1 MIPPSERFSLGR
13 WLALIIKEFIQMRRD
28 RATFSMMISVPLM
41 QLALFGF
48 AVNSDPKNLPAAIID
63 ADGGPFGRAIIAAMQ
78 GSGYYRILVADSDE
92 ETAGHLLAS
101 GRVQFVV
108 TIPADFSRRL
118 ARGERP
124 GMLVEADATD
134 PAATSNA
141 LAALSSVANQAIE
154 RDLSGALA
162 SLRPSDPPFE
172 LRVHR
177 RYNPEGVSQYN
188 VVPGLIGVVLSSTMI
203 IMTAIAMTRE
213 RERGTLENLLITP
226 IRPVEMMLGKITPY
240 IIIGC
245 VQTAIILTAA
255 RWLFQVPM
263 VGGLGLLM
271 LCCMVFIWANL
282 AIGFIFSILARNQ
295 LQAMQMASAF
305 LMPSILLSGFMFPF
319 RGMPGW
325 AQMLGEAL
333 PLTHFLRI
341 VRGIVLKGNTLEH
354 VVADLGALVLI
365 LSVITALAL
374 RLYRTTLD

>member
-1 MIPPSERFSLGR
+1 MIPRSERFSLGR
-13 WLALIIKEFIQMRRD
+13 WLTLIIKEFIQMRRD

-78 GSGYYRILVADSDE
+78 GSGYYRIVVPDSDE

-101 GRVQFVV
+101 GRVQFVI
-108 TIPADFSRRL
+108 TIPGDFSRRL
-118 ARGERP
+118 TRGERP
-124 GMLVEADATD
+124 ELLVEADATD

-141 LAALSSVANQAIE
+141 LAALSTVANQAIE

-162 SLRPSDPPFE
+162 SLRPSDPAFT

-245 VQTAIILTAA
+245 VQTAIILSAA

-263 VGGLGLLM
+263 VGSLVLLM

-354 VVADLGALVLI
+354 VAMDLGALVLI
-365 LSVITALAL
+365 LGVITALAL